1 MLLNELKGVK
11 RYYNKTIHDIAAE
24 LEQEHGIKFIGGGRY
39 GAVYTHPSW
48 DYVVKV
54 VDYDP
59 EYMEFV
65 DYVIKHPNK
74 HYPKIVKRP
83 VKLRAFWT
91 RRPQD
96 TNAVVHIVKIEKLQ
110 PIQDQNV
117 LNFIVENLENF
128 STALY
133 RKLHKPEVYKQ
144 YDTEVSRYKQFL
156 LPDGSY
162 KSVSKDEI
170 FEQNPWFESL
180 CKAYMDI
187 VQNVQGSP
195 DVHAKNF
202 MQRTDGTIVIIDPV
216 WEGWNPYKAYDEAMR
231 AEVGNYPD
239 EDEPEDVS
247 GPNYLVKKKQAEKIS
262 AAQGIADQLAHAFDE
277 NIPF

>member
-11 RYYNKTIHDIAAE
+11 RYYDKTIHDIAAE

-59 EYMEFV
+59 EYMGFV

-83 VKLRAFWT
+83 VKLRAFWS
-91 RRPQD
+91 RHPRD
-96 TNAVVHIVKIEKLQ
+96 TNVVLDVIKIEKLQ
-110 PIQDQNV
+110 PVQDQNI
-117 LNFIVENLENF
+117 LKFIVENLENF

-133 RKLHKPEVYKQ
+133 RKLHKPDLYKQ
-144 YDTEVSRYKQFL
+144 YDMEVNPYGQTL
-156 LPDGSY
+156 LPTGER
-162 KSVSKDEI
+162 KAVSKEDI
-170 FEQNPWFESL
+170 FREYPWFESL
-180 CKAYMDI
+180 CNAYIGIMQS
-187 VQNVQGSP
+187 VEGSP

-202 MQRTDGTIVIIDPV
+202 MQRADGTIVIIDPV

-231 AEVGNYPD
+231 AEIDTGSD
-239 EDEPEDVS
+239 EEPEYVS
-247 GPNYLVKKKQAEKIS
+247 GPSHVVKKKQSEQHARVTQS
-262 AAQGIADQLAHAFDE
+262 VADQLASAFDE

>member
-24 LEQEHGIKFIGGGRY
+24 LEQDYGIKFVGGGRY

-59 EYMEFV
+59 EYMGFV
-65 DYVIKHPNK
+65 NYVMKHPNK
-74 HYPKIVKRP
+74 HYPKIVKRL
-83 VKLRAFWT
+83 VKLRAFWS

-96 TNAVVHIVKIEKLQ
+96 TNVVLDIIKIEKLQ

-128 STALY
+128 ATALY
-133 RKLHKPEVYKQ
+133 RKLHKPELYKQ
-144 YDTEVSRYKQFL
+144 YDTEVNPYRQWL
-156 LPDGSY
+156 LPDGSR
-162 KSVSKDEI
+162 KAVSKDDI
-170 FEQNPWFESL
+170 FEQYPWFESL
-180 CKAYMDI
+180 CEAYMGI
-187 VQNVQGSP
+187 MQNVEGSP

-216 WEGWNPYKAYDEAMR
+216 WEGWNPYKAYDEVMR
-231 AEVGNYPD
+231 AEVDNYP
-239 EDEPEDVS
+239 EEEPEDVS

-262 AAQGIADQLAHAFDE
+262 ATKAIADQMAYAFDE